1 MEEQGKGRCAAVA
14 LVLVLGMFATAAGV
28 AAAPPPPA
36 PARPAPT
43 AEDRFW
49 ERIGEREPPATMSLR
64 SLFAQMLALAQS
76 GRRPERLN
84 RFCALAVR
92 AQDCDPKSPTY
103 GNFKWSW
110 RDERVTDQNSVE
122 FCMQD
127 GALLWLK
134 HRDWVPEPDLDPLRD
149 LLARAIEGC
158 LRHRVP
164 FSYSNIAIL
173 NAANLIVL
181 GEAFDRPEVVEEG
194 LRRLDGV
201 GLWTWAFGTHEYC
214 SPTYYSVN
222 LHGLQFLQAH
232 ARSERARR
240 VAVGLLEVLWNDV
253 ALNWFPAA
261 EKLAGAHS
269 RSYDYLHGLGD
280 LDEDLAGNDWFAPPE
295 SERRRPDRDPLEGT
309 PWVPP
314 PALRETS
321 RTRLPRTVRQSWGI
335 GPCESRT
342 LMMHADV
349 ALSAAGAAYGS
360 QDIPLAVD
368 LAGDRGM
375 VRCFFI
381 ADGREDPYG
390 VKRYETSA
398 ARHMKALHL
407 LPFWAGAQ
415 NGDDALGLV
424 VYRPQ
429 DLTGDEVVNLQ
440 SHFVFRRETD
450 EVWVR
455 GRRVSLPPG
464 SAEQPGQLPV
474 APGDAVVLRYGTA
487 AVGLRL
493 LWARTQDG
501 ADARAALVDDG
512 NTLGALRLTV
522 DHRSD
527 DRRIEAGAALWVR
540 VGSGL
545 DDDTFTTWRNEFEV
559 ARAGSVT
566 GAEGRLRFEV
576 PGQAGPV
583 GVAAE
588 APFGPGGLVRLR
600 PAPYRGVLALDD
612 REVGRPIL
620 DPLEFAMPVRGQR
633 TPLEPVKVAPQG
645 GTSWEAES
653 GLIFPGMTIGD
664 EDRASGGHYVWQ
676 PADRQVPRHA
686 GDVVWSLRI
695 VRAGSYRLWGR
706 VLARDGQSNSF
717 FVNLIGSGMPWSS
730 RRAWQLPESDTWQW
744 RPLNQEKTSDPAVLD
759 LPAGVLHLQLQLR
772 EAGTKLDRLFLAPV
786 GDEEPKE

>member
-1 MEEQGKGRCAAVA
+1 MGRCGALA
-14 LVLVLGMFATAAGV
+14 LVLGVFVTAAGG
-28 AAAPPPPA
+28 AAEPPA
-36 PARPAPT
+36 AARPAPT

-49 ERIGEREPPATMSLR
+49 DRIGEREPPETMSLR

-76 GRRPERLN
+76 GRHPERLS
-84 RFCALAVR
+84 RYCGLAAR
-92 AQDCDPKSPTY
+92 AQDCDPQSRAY
-103 GNFKWSW
+103 GNFKWTW
-110 RDERVTDQNSVE
+110 RDAGVTDQNAVE

-134 HRDWVPEPDLDPLRD
+134 HRDWVPEPDLEPLRD

-158 LRHRVP
+158 LRHRIP

-181 GEAFDRPEVVEEG
+181 GEAFDRPEVVDEG

-201 GLWTWAFGTHEYC
+201 ALWTWAFGTHEYC

-222 LHGLQFLQAH
+222 IHGLQFLQAH

-240 VAVGLLEVLWNDV
+240 VAIGLLEVVWNDV

-280 LDEDLAGNDWFAPPE
+280 LDEDLAENEWFVPP
-295 SERRRPDRDPLEGT
+295 ERRRPDRDPLEGT
-309 PWVPP
+309 PWAPP
-314 PALRETS
+314 PALRATS
-321 RTRLPRTVRQSWGI
+321 RARLPRTVRQSWGI
-335 GPCESRT
+335 ASSESRT
-342 LMMHADV
+342 LSMHADV
-349 ALSAAGAAYGS
+349 ALSVAGAAYGS

-368 LAGDRGM
+368 LAGDRRM
-375 VRCFFI
+375 VRCYFI

-390 VKRYETSA
+390 IKRYETSA

-429 DLTGDEVVNLQ
+429 DLTGAEVINLQ
-440 SHFVFRRETD
+440 SHFVFRRGTDTD

-455 GRRVSLPPG
+455 GQRISIPPG
-464 SAEQPGQLPV
+464 SSDQPGRLPV

-487 AVGLRL
+487 AIGLRL

-501 ADARAALVDDG
+501 ANARAALVDDG

-527 DRRIEAGAALWVR
+527 DQRIEAGAALWVR

-545 DDDTFTTWRNEFEV
+545 NDDTFTSWRSEFEG
-559 ARAGSVT
+559 ARAGIVAV
-566 GAEGRLRFEV
+566 AEGHMRFEV
-576 PGQAGPV
+576 PGPAGPV
-583 GVAAE
+583 GIVAG
-588 APFGPGGLVRLR
+588 APYGLGGTVTLW

-620 DPLEFAMPVRGQR
+620 DLLEVATPFPGQR
-633 TPLEPVKVAPQG
+633 TPLEPVEVAPQG

-653 GLIFPGMTIGD
+653 GLIFPGMTVGD
-664 EDRASGGHYVWQ
+664 DDRASGGHYVWQ
-676 PADRQVPRHA
+676 PPDRQIPRHA
-686 GDVVWSLRI
+686 GDVVWSLKI
-695 VRAGSYRLWGR
+695 VRPGPYRLWGR
-706 VLARDGQSNSF
+706 VRAPDGQSNSF
-717 FVNLIGSGMPWSS
+717 FVNWIGNGSPWSS
-730 RRAWQLPESDTWQW
+730 RRAWTLRESDTWQW
-744 RPLNQEKTSDPAVLD
+744 RPLTREKTSDPAVLD

-786 GDEEPKE
+786 GDEEPQE